1 MIISWCCVFIGI
13 FFVRFWLKQMWITR
27 NILDYDDKIV
37 PFDIL
42 NKMSLLCGISYLD
55 PRDIAR
61 MKKKE
66 KTNLSQR
73 AHQMIDDIE
82 GSVELDDRIH
92 FIDTSH
98 VDDGI
103 FAECYVW
110 IKEKERAIYLIVRGT
125 DTLEDWQVN
134 FDIRTNQI
142 LKDVGFNVHK
152 GFMRQFESIEPF
164 ITKTLLA
171 HRHEYDKVIITG
183 HSLGGSVST
192 IATIYYNEYFSGNV
206 PIYLYT
212 FGCPRVG
219 DKKMGDYMRTQ
230 LKTFDHCWRVYDFED
245 PVPMI
250 PLRPEFEHIHCN
262 TLCLYDEK
270 VLHTSKKDVKWPF
283 RFLTFLACPSLLKPV
298 AKHTINHYAKSLRVH
313 MRAQQMRPL
322 ALANSLSNLLVGK

>member
-1 MIISWCCVFIGI
+1 MLFSWFYVILGI
-13 FFVRFWLKQMWITR
+13 FFLRFWLKQTWITQ
-27 NILDYDDKIV
+27 NIHDYDDKMV
-37 PFDIL
+37 PFDTL

-55 PRDIAR
+55 PHDIAQ
-61 MKKKE
+61 MKNKKE
-66 KTNLSQR
+66 GSDLSLR
-73 AHQMIDDIE
+73 AQKMIDDIE
-82 GSVELDDRIH
+82 ESVELDDRIS

-103 FAECYVW
+103 FAECYIW

-134 FDIRTNQI
+134 FDIRTNPI
-142 LKDVGFNVHK
+142 FKDIGLNVHK

-171 HRHEYDKVIITG
+171 HRHEYDKVIVTG

-192 IATIYYNEYFSGNV
+192 IATIYYNEYFRGDV

-219 DKKMGDYMRTQ
+219 DKKMGEYMRTQ
-230 LKTFDHCWRVYDFED
+230 LKTFDDCWRVYDFED

-250 PLRPEFEHIHCN
+250 PLRPEFEHIDCN
-262 TLCLYDEK
+262 TLCLYDGK
-270 VLHTSKKDVKWPF
+270 VLNASKYDVKWPF
-283 RFLTFLACPSLLKPV
+283 RFLRFLSCPSLLKPV
-298 AKHTINHYAKSLRVH
+298 ARHNIDHYAKSLRRH
-313 MRAQQMRPL
+313 MRPRPL
-322 ALANSLSNLLVGK
+322 ALATSMSNLLVRK